1 MRFEWDE
8 EKRKSNLKRHG
19 LDFVDA
25 LKAFTAP
32 MLTTLDDREDYG
44 KERWIGVSM
53 LDARIVV
60 IVFAERYENDDEIV
74 RVISL
79 RKALKHERSQYQQAL
94 RDRLGAR

>member
-1 MRFEWDE
+1 
-8 EKRKSNLKRHG
+8 
-19 LDFVDA
+19 
-25 LKAFTAP
+25 

-44 KERWIGVSM
+44 EERWIGVGM

-60 IVFAERYENDDEIV
+60 IVFAERYENNDEIV